1 MSEVNTIGASSTLIE
16 KKLETSIGADTD
28 VSPQTSVEAQEK
40 PLDRNKDSF
49 VSAEELKNKVKTVQT
64 AEVNPQPISE
74 TKQTEIVNS
83 TWKDVAKAS
92 NELIPEQKEIKIGKQ
107 TVTLGSQETIA
118 TTAVV
123 QVKQILKL
131 IP

>member
-64 AEVNPQPISE
+64 AEASPKPISE
-74 TKQTEIVNS
+74 SKQAELVDS
-83 TWKDVAKAS
+83 TWREVAKAS
-92 NELIPEQKEIKIGKQ
+92 D
-107 TVTLGSQETIA
+107 
-118 TTAVV
+118 
-123 QVKQILKL
+123 
-131 IP
+131 